1 MKRFQRLFFFG
12 GFLIFLGFLA
22 SCQSE
27 IDRDLIAVNE
37 LKKSLPEDVN
47 KLDIQQ
53 LPSNADSILESFIKK
68 YPKHMESEFLC
79 FQLVNITGKRGE
91 TEKLKSAQWADF
103 YLNNYQN
110 NKARR
115 LDMAMYGAYYFEKF
129 GVYDDALRLY
139 ELIRDSFPENP
150 MSQGA
155 AESARMIRSGLV
167 TPEQQLE
174 ALLKQQG
181 DSTTSTK

>member
-27 IDRDLIAVNE
+27 IDRDLTAVNE

-79 FQLVNITGKRGE
+79 FQLVNITRETRRNGKVEVGSVGRF
-91 TEKLKSAQWADF
+91 L
-103 YLNNYQN
+103 
-110 NKARR
+110 
-115 LDMAMYGAYYFEKF
+115 FE
-129 GVYDDALRLY
+129 
-139 ELIRDSFPENP
+139 ELS
-150 MSQGA
+150 
-155 AESARMIRSGLV
+155 
-167 TPEQQLE
+167 
-174 ALLKQQG
+174 KQQG
-181 DSTTSTK
+181 QKT

>member
-27 IDRDLIAVNE
+27 IDRDLKAVNE
-37 LKKSLPEDVN
+37 LKALLPEDVN
-47 KLDIQQ
+47 KLNMDS
-53 LPSNADSILESFIKK
+53 LPRNADSILEAFITK
-68 YPKHMESEFLC
+68 YPKHAESEFLC
-79 FQLVNITGKRGE
+79 FQLVNVTGKRGE

-103 YLNNYQN
+103 YLKNYPS

-115 LDMAMYGAYYFEKF
+115 LDMALYAAYYFEKF
-129 GVYDDALRLY
+129 GVYDEALRLY
-139 ELIRDSFPENP
+139 EMIRDSFPDNP
-150 MSQGA
+150 LSQGA
-155 AESARMIRSGLV
+155 AQSAKMIRSGLV

-181 DSTTSTK
+181 DSVKSK

>member
-12 GFLIFLGFLA
+12 GLFIFLGFLG

-27 IDRDLIAVNE
+27 IDRDLKAVNE
-37 LKKSLPEDVN
+37 LKAFLPEDVN
-47 KLDIQQ
+47 RLNVDS
-53 LPSNADSILESFIKK
+53 LPRNADSILEAFVKK
-68 YPKHMESEFLC
+68 YPKHAESEFLC

-103 YLNNYQN
+103 YLKNYKS

-115 LDMAMYGAYYFEKF
+115 LDMAMYAAYYFEKF
-129 GVYDDALRLY
+129 GVYDEALRLY
-139 ELIRDSFPENP
+139 EMIRDSFPDNP

-155 AESARMIRSGLV
+155 AESAKMIRSGLV

-174 ALLKQQG
+174 ALLKKQG
-181 DSTTSTK
+181 DSSVAN

>member
-1 MKRFQRLFFFG
+1 MKRFHQLFFFWG
-12 GFLIFLGFLA
+12 LFFFLGFLV

-27 IDRDLIAVNE
+27 IDRDLKAVNE
-37 LKKSLPEDVN
+37 LKPYLPEDVN
-47 KLDIQQ
+47 Q
-53 LPSNADSILESFIKK
+53 LKIDSLPRNADSILETFVKK
-68 YPKHMESEFLC
+68 YPKHGESEFLC

-91 TEKLKSAQWADF
+91 TAKLKSAQWADY
-103 YLNNYQN
+103 YLKNYQK

-115 LDMAMYGAYYFEKF
+115 LDMAMYAAYYFEKF

-139 ELIRDSFPENP
+139 EFIRDSFPENP

-155 AESARMIRSGLV
+155 AESAKMIRSGLV

-174 ALLKQQG
+174 ALLKKQG
-181 DSTTSTK
+181 DSSVAN

>member
-27 IDRDLIAVNE
+27 IDRDLKAVNE
-37 LKKSLPEDVN
+37 LKALLPDDVN
-47 KLDIQQ
+47 KLNIDS
-53 LPSNADSILESFIKK
+53 LPRNADSILEAFITK
-68 YPKHMESEFLC
+68 YPKHAESEFLC
-79 FQLVNITGKRGE
+79 FQLVNVTGKRGE

-103 YLNNYQN
+103 YLKNYPS
-110 NKARR
+110 NKART
-115 LDMAMYGAYYFEKF
+115 LDMALYAAYYFEKF
-129 GVYDDALRLY
+129 GVYDEALRLY
-139 ELIRDSFPENP
+139 EMIRDSFPDNP
-150 MSQGA
+150 LSQGA
-155 AESARMIRSGLV
+155 AQSAKMIRSGLV

-181 DSTTSTK
+181 DSVKSK

>member
-27 IDRDLIAVNE
+27 IDRDLKAVNE
-37 LKKSLPEDVN
+37 LKALLPDDVN
-47 KLDIQQ
+47 KLNIDS
-53 LPSNADSILESFIKK
+53 LPCNADSILEAFITK
-68 YPKHMESEFLC
+68 YPKHAESEFLC
-79 FQLVNITGKRGE
+79 FQLVNVTGKRGE

-103 YLNNYQN
+103 YLKNYSS

-115 LDMAMYGAYYFEKF
+115 LDMALYAAYYFEKF
-129 GVYDDALRLY
+129 GVYDEALRLY
-139 ELIRDSFPENP
+139 EMIRDSFPDNP
-150 MSQGA
+150 LSQGA
-155 AESARMIRSGLV
+155 AQSAKMIRSGLV

-181 DSTTSTK
+181 DSVKSK